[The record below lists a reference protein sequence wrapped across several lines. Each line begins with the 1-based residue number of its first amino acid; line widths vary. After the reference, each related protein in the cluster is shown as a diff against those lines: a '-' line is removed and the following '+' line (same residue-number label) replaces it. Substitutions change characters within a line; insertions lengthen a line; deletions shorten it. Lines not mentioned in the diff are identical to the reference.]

1 MHDALTRHPRLLR
14 PGLCALAIGAAAA
27 AALVTPH
34 GASAACIASVT
45 YQGVPYLGSVMPQD
59 AVVGGPVGPGVVP
72 ACNDVITFPP
82 SPAPPETPTVVRLH
96 RVTGV
101 APRFA
106 VATPGTGGTLYMP
119 VTSPCRSRSTEAVI
133 ACLRTRTQ
141 RYVAGPSLIAPPS
154 APAGAVIGLGI
165 RVEDAARRGQPT
177 SGLDALLQQRDPG
190 GAWRSLFHLTAAIG
204 GGDPPAP
211 VAVGAPGFAVPA
223 IGVIGGAPRRVRLPD
238 VAPGAYRLAKRV
250 SLGRASRWLVS
261 DLTILAP

>member
-1 MHDALTRHPRLLR
+1 MQHARTRQPRLLR
-14 PGLCALAIGAAAA
+14 PGLCVMAMAAAA
-27 AALVTPH
+27 VVALATPH

-45 YQGVPYLGSVMPQD
+45 YQGVPYLGSVMPEGG
-59 AVVGGPVGPGVVP
+59 VGGGPVGPGVVP
-72 ACNDVITFPP
+72 ACNDVIIFPP
-82 SPAPPETPTVVRLH
+82 SPGPPELPTVVRLH
-96 RVTGV
+96 RVPGV

-106 VATPGTGGTLYMP
+106 VATPGTGGALYMP
-119 VTSPCRSRSTEAVI
+119 ATSPCRTRSIETVVS
-133 ACLRTRTQ
+133 CLRQRTQ
-141 RYVAGPSLIAPPS
+141 RYVSGPSLIAPPS
-154 APAGAVIGLGI
+154 ARAGAVIGLGI

-211 VAVGAPGFAVPA
+211 VAVGAHGFAVPA
-223 IGVIGGAPRRVRLPD
+223 IGVIGGAPRTVRLPD

-250 SLGRASRWLVS
+250 SLGRTSRWLVS